1 MGAKFPIV
9 GEGMGMGV
17 PKFKIW
23 GVYLSRRFCKDS
35 VSLTISSWTSTDKRA
50 VLLALL
56 LLLRACNVSDKLT
69 G

>member
-1 MGAKFPIV
+1 
-9 GEGMGMGV
+9 MGV